1 METFKTD
8 KAKKLLR
15 RLKIIVI
22 ILRNNPHLRL
32 HGEVDQYTYIQR
44 IEEMNIILDQFDDLR
59 EKFKRL
65 SEILD
70 DRYQMSY
77 CQWRRDVMQLRRML
91 ALDQQTRKTVL

>member
-15 RLKIIVI
+15 RLKIIAI

-32 HGEVDQYTYIQR
+32 HGDVDQYTYIQR
-44 IEEMNIILDQFDDLR
+44 IEEMKIVLEQFDDLR
-59 EKFKRL
+59 DKFRRL

-70 DRYQMSY
+70 ERYHTSY
-77 CQWRRDVMQLRRML
+77 CQWRRDVMQLSRML
-91 ALDQQTRKTVL
+91 AIDPESQKTVL